1 VEIAMHYAFSKIIP
15 IFFISTLLSASE
27 TFQLI
32 LEPRWDLLDRTP
44 DQHKQEEKLILIA
57 KITFKKKIAEQVTL
71 QTISFHWHGEP
82 IENLSG
88 SLYKK
93 ESSKEFIPIEK
104 NVICDSQWNKDHQVL
119 LFNFPKAEKLNIH
132 SEFCLVLTIPITA
145 LEIILKAGHFSIE
158 EKCLPD
164 IMQQSS
170 KNDTLTIAFSD
181 IECKKIIS
189 LH

>member
-1 VEIAMHYAFSKIIP
+1 MNYALSTIIP
-15 IFFISTLLSASE
+15 IFCIVTLLSASE

-32 LEPRWDLLDRTP
+32 LEPRWDALDHAT
-44 DQHKQEEKLILIA
+44 DQTKREEKLILIA

-71 QTISFHWHGEP
+71 QTIAFHWHGHE
-82 IENLSG
+82 IDTLSG

-93 ESSKEFIPIEK
+93 ESNKEFIPIEK
-104 NVICDSQWNKDHQVL
+104 NVICDSQWNKAQQIL
-119 LFNFPKAEKLNIH
+119 LFNFPKPEKLNIH
-132 SEFCLVLTIPITA
+132 SEFCLVLTIPTA
-145 LEIILKAGHFSIE
+145 AVELILKAGHFSIE

-170 KNDTLTIAFSD
+170 KTDTLTIAFSD